1 MNNLSKTDL
10 INIVVIGFA
19 IFSMLF
25 GAGNVVFPPYL
36 GFHARESWLIA
47 FIAYFIADIGLGIV
61 GFIAIKNCG
70 SSEGVTKQTNKF
82 WGTVIMTTIM
92 LCVGPLIAFPRTIAT
107 TFEMSVSPFFPE
119 VSNILF
125 SFAFGVL
132 TFFLTVKQSKVI
144 DIVGKYL
151 TPILLIGLTILI
163 ICGIFNPALTTA
175 LPSESNI
182 FETSIK
188 TGYQTLDAAAVLVFG
203 SIILLSI
210 QNKGYQD
217 PQNSNKVLIYSLIVS
232 SILLFLVYGGLCYL
246 GAYASADISKS
257 ITRTELLKTILQNLM
272 GKAGLIIFAVV
283 VFMACF
289 TTAIALLSATSKYF
303 SELTKGK
310 ISYKT
315 FCIIISLFGA
325 ITSSKGLDVIVAF
338 ASPILDL
345 VYPPLLVLI
354 FVGAF
359 CPGLFRKA
367 IIGGAIT
374 ATIISVL
381 NIINTFIYPIN
392 IVTKLPMHNLGLG
405 WFIPTLVVMAIC
417 QIFKSQHQENQ

>member
-1 MNNLSKTDL
+1 
-10 INIVVIGFA
+10 
-19 IFSMLF
+19 
-25 GAGNVVFPPYL
+25 
-36 GFHARESWLIA
+36 
-47 FIAYFIADIGLGIV
+47 
-61 GFIAIKNCG
+61 
-70 SSEGVTKQTNKF
+70 
-82 WGTVIMTTIM
+82 
-92 LCVGPLIAFPRTIAT
+92 
-107 TFEMSVSPFFPE
+107 
-119 VSNILF
+119 
-125 SFAFGVL
+125 
-132 TFFLTVKQSKVI
+132 
-144 DIVGKYL
+144 
-151 TPILLIGLTILI
+151 
-163 ICGIFNPALTTA
+163 
-175 LPSESNI
+175 
-182 FETSIK
+182 
-188 TGYQTLDAAAVLVFG
+188 
-203 SIILLSI
+203 
-210 QNKGYQD
+210 
-217 PQNSNKVLIYSLIVS
+217 
-232 SILLFLVYGGLCYL
+232 
-246 GAYASADISKS
+246 
-257 ITRTELLKTILQNLM
+257 M

-405 WFIPTLVVMAIC
+405 WLIPTLVVMAIC
-417 QIFKSQHQENQ
+417 LLFKRQPQENQ